1 MYCTRLKNLLEYYCR
16 SRSVE
21 NKFERLFSLLV
32 SDRIKAVL
40 PQSCLNFILSAEVA
54 DPSLAYRGDKIA
66 NMADTYHA
74 THTFDGKPKVA
85 GHESV
90 GRFTTKT
97 EATSGNKGPVNS
109 QSSLAN
115 HVSETQPKTLSKA
128 SPSGSNFNASANVRC
143 FQCNQLGHT
152 RKNCTNRP
160 QGTSNNTARKV
171 VTSARVQAYVMD
183 NTPGVTSNQGVG
195 KSAVSDAPTCASV
208 DHGTRDVIGSHGER
222 DQGAVNMLTRSVNH
236 AEESQTHNTNT
247 TCSTFYSNQKMFS
260 HSTCKQVSD
269 GSQ

>member
-1 MYCTRLKNLLEYYCR
+1 MSERARSLLLRLDHERQTDYVEVREFILKEFQLTPFQFKTRFDNAKRSGDETWTLYCTRLKNLLEYYCR

-21 NKFERLFSLLV
+21 NTFERLFSLLV
-32 SDRIKAVL
+32 ADRIKAVL
-40 PQSCLNFILSAEVA
+40 PQSCLNFILSAESA
-54 DPSLAYRGDKIA
+54 DPSLAYRSDKIA

-97 EATSGNKGPVNS
+97 ESTSGNKGLVNS
-109 QSSLAN
+109 QSSMAN
-115 HVSETQPKTLSKA
+115 HVSETPLKTFSKA
-128 SPSGSNFNASANVRC
+128 SPSGSNFNTSANVRC

-152 RKNCTNRP
+152 RRNCTNRP

-183 NTPGVTSNQGVG
+183 NTPGVTSN
-195 KSAVSDAPTCASV
+195 
-208 DHGTRDVIGSHGER
+208 
-222 DQGAVNMLTRSVNH
+222 
-236 AEESQTHNTNT
+236 
-247 TCSTFYSNQKMFS
+247 
-260 HSTCKQVSD
+260 
-269 GSQ
+269 